1 MPKPAPASPFVQLAQ
16 PYPRNRVELAQWFGS
31 EDRCLDYLD
40 SLRWADG
47 FTCPKCDGHDSWR
60 TSPGV
65 RRCKSCRRRVSVT
78 AGTLFQDTRKP
89 LSAWFEALWHV
100 CGQKNGGSA
109 LSLQRALGLGCY
121 ETAWAWL
128 HRMRQAMVCP
138 GRNKLDGEVEVDEAF
153 IGGVKTGGG
162 KGRASPGK
170 TLVLVAVEVRGTT
183 IGRARLQV
191 IPDATAATLIPATME
206 LIEPGSDVVTD
217 GWASYAGLPKHGY
230 NHVVSRPTPKV
241 GDNVLPHA
249 HRVIALLKRW
259 LLGTHQGAVSHE
271 RLQSYLDEFVFRF
284 NRRASRFRGLLFY
297 RLLQQ
302 AIAHAPITQESIS
315 NAA

>member
-1 MPKPAPASPFVQLAQ
+1 
-16 PYPRNRVELAQWFGS
+16 
-31 EDRCLDYLD
+31 
-40 SLRWADG
+40 
-47 FTCPKCDGHDSWR
+47 
-60 TSPGV
+60 
-65 RRCKSCRRRVSVT
+65 
-78 AGTLFQDTRKP
+78 
-89 LSAWFEALWHV
+89 
-100 CGQKNGGSA
+100 
-109 LSLQRALGLGCY
+109 
-121 ETAWAWL
+121 
-128 HRMRQAMVCP
+128 MRQAMVCP